1 MLLGYDG
8 PLTYAMMNSSPDS
21 SDILGVSRHS
31 INHDIIEGMFINML
45 SVCRIFQRSNYINV

>member
-21 SDILGVSRHS
+21 SDILGLSRHS
-31 INHDIIEGMFINML
+31 NNHDIIEGLLNKLFKTIIL
-45 SVCRIFQRSNYINV
+45 

>member
-31 INHDIIEGMFINML
+31 INHDIIEGL
-45 SVCRIFQRSNYINV
+45 YSDIFFL

>member
-21 SDILGVSRHS
+21 SDILGISRHS
-31 INHDIIEGMFINML
+31 NNHDIIEGLFKTLYLLLKYNL
-45 SVCRIFQRSNYINV
+45 FL

>member
-21 SDILGVSRHS
+21 SDMLGVSRHS
-31 INHDIIEGMFINML
+31 INRHDIIEGLYNNILNVFFIL
-45 SVCRIFQRSNYINV
+45 